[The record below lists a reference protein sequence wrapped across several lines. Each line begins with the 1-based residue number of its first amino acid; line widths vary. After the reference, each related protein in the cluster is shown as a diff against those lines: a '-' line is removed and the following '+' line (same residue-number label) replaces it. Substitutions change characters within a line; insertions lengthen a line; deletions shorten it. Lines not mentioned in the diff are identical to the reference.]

1 VEDDLRFEA
10 GEQMAAEA
18 YSVADIPI
26 KDMDAFSTIPT
37 VHLTFDIIR
46 CRVHIFSQ
54 LVEAWPECISFLVKS
69 QLSMVGITKLFA
81 ESLGLSGRESD
92 L

>member
-1 VEDDLRFEA
+1 MEDDLRFEA
-10 GEQMAAEA
+10 GQQMAAEA

-26 KDMDAFSTIPT
+26 KDMDAFSSIPT

-54 LVEAWPECISFLVKS
+54 LVEAWPECINFLVKS
-69 QLSMVGITKLFA
+69 QLSMVCITKLFA
-81 ESLGLSGRESD
+81 ESLGHFFFH
-92 L
+92 